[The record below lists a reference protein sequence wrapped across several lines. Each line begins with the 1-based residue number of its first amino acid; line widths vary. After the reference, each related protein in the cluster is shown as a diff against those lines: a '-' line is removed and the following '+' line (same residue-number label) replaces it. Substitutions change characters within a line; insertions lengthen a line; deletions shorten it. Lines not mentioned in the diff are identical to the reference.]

1 MSRIVTV
8 QASPSLALV
17 KYWGKRDERRNLP
30 ATPSLAVTL
39 GGAHT
44 HTRITLSEAD
54 RVFVG
59 GQEQDRARFAPFF
72 KALRRRLRTQA
83 RFRAE
88 SLNSFPTA
96 AGLASSSSG
105 FAALAVGCTRAAGG
119 VLPGR
124 ELSALARVGSA
135 SAARAVFGGFTLL
148 PAGARY
154 ARQLFPEQHWPELRI
169 VVVVVSPQAKALSSR
184 EAMRATRSSSPYYR
198 AWLDSSGRLLAR
210 ALEAL
215 ERRDLEHLGLCAG
228 LSYSRM
234 HAALLAAEPPGL
246 YWLPATVAV
255 IRECAALRARGI
267 GAWETIDA
275 GPQVK
280 ILCLEADAPAVIDGL
295 QELDP
300 ELRTILC
307 RPGPEPVV
315 EEQEE

>member
-1 MSRIVTV
+1 MSRAVMV

-17 KYWGKRDERRNLP
+17 KYWGKRGERRNLP

-39 GGAHT
+39 GGVHT
-44 HTRITLSEAD
+44 RTRITLSEAD

-59 GQEQDRARFAPFF
+59 GQEQDRTRFAPFF
-72 KALRRRLRTQA
+72 EALRRRLRTAA

-105 FAALAVGCTRAAGG
+105 FAALAVGCTRAVGAE
-119 VLPGR
+119 LSGR
-124 ELSALARVGSA
+124 ELSALARIGSA

-154 ARQLFPEQHWPELRI
+154 ARPLFPEQYWPELRI
-169 VVVVVSPQAKALSSR
+169 VVAVVSLQAKALASR

-198 AWLDSSGRLLAR
+198 AWLSSSAELLPR

-215 ERRDLEHLGLCAG
+215 ERHEIELLGLCAR

-234 HAALLAAEPPGL
+234 HAALLAAEPPEL
-246 YWLPATVAV
+246 YWLPATVAL

-280 ILCLEADAPAVIDGL
+280 ILCLESDAPAVVERLRALEPG
-295 QELDP
+295 
-300 ELRTILC
+300 LRTILC
-307 RPGPEPVV
+307 RPGPAPVV
-315 EEQEE
+315 EEEEE